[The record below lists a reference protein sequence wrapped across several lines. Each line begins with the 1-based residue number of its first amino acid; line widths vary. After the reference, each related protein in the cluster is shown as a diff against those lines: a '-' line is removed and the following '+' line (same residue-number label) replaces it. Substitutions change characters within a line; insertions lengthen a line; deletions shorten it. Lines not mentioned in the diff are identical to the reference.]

1 MCVFYNMESVITFI
15 PIVAVTIGAILGASV
30 TYLYGRAQTR
40 RQNTFLLSSE
50 FNTDEMLK
58 SRLAALTVDFFC
70 RKAHLSIEPKGLLTI
85 FCGLEQ
91 GEWKLNNLASVRSW
105 QILLGLD
112 KFNLTLQI
120 ADYWFVAADKKV
132 EFEKLLRKTSRKFK
146 IES

>member
-58 SRLAALTVDFFC
+58 SRLAANQ
-70 RKAHLSIEPKGLLTI
+70 LL
-85 FCGLEQ
+85 E
-91 GEWKLNNLASVRSW
+91 E
-105 QILLGLD
+105 
-112 KFNLTLQI
+112 
-120 ADYWFVAADKKV
+120 
-132 EFEKLLRKTSRKFK
+132 
-146 IES
+146 